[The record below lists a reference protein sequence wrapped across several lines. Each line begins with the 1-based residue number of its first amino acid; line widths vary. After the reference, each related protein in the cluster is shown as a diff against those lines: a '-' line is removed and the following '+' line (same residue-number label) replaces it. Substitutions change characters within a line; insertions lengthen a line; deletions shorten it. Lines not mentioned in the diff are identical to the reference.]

1 MSCLYL
7 KKEVMMIIRIHDF
20 VFMVLVPI
28 ILVLISISLI
38 VLEYIGV
45 AIVFCL
51 FVVMN
56 LRLSNTVNNNSMV
69 NK

>member
-1 MSCLYL
+1 
-7 KKEVMMIIRIHDF
+7 
-20 VFMVLVPI
+20 MVLVPI
-28 ILVLISISLI
+28 ILVFASIVLI

-56 LRLSNTVNNNSMV
+56 LRLSNTVNNDSVV

>member
-1 MSCLYL
+1 M
-7 KKEVMMIIRIHDF
+7 IRIHDF
-20 VFMVLVPI
+20 LFMVLVPI
-28 ILVLISISLI
+28 ILVLISISFI

-56 LRLSNTVNNNSMV
+56 LRLSNTVNNNSVV

>member
-1 MSCLYL
+1 
-7 KKEVMMIIRIHDF
+7 MIIRIHDF

-56 LRLSNTVNNNSMV
+56 LRLSNTVNNNSVV